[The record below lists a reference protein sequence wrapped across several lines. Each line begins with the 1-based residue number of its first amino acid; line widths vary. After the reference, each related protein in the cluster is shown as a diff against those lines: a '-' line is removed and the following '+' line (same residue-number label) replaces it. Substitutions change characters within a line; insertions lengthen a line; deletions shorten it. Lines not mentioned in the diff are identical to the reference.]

1 MEKSKKGSKITEKTA
16 TTKKESKS
24 VKTSSKKPAALKT
37 NKQVVLEE
45 AEVKPAVVE
54 EKAHINEKKEVC
66 LNQELNI
73 IIGLFSLLTIISFCF
88 AFQGGE
94 TEILGWELFVTAKNY
109 SGVFMGVMVLYV
121 ISIFIDCAMAVIVES
136 ENEIFN
142 TIEKVLYAITLIMNV
157 VIIAILISLIKN
169 IGIGLIIFLIIS
181 IVSAIMKLVRIYAK
195 K

>member
-1 MEKSKKGSKITEKTA
+1 MEKSKKGSKITEKT
-16 TTKKESKS
+16 TTSKKESKS

-45 AEVKPAVVE
+45 SEIKPAVVE
-54 EKAHINEKKEVC
+54 EKAHVNEKKEVC

-142 TIEKVLYAITLIMNV
+142 TVEKVLYAITLIMNV

>member
-1 MEKSKKGSKITEKTA
+1 MEKSKKGSKITEKTT

-24 VKTSSKKPAALKT
+24 VKTSSKKPVALKT

-45 AEVKPAVVE
+45 SEIKPV
-54 EKAHINEKKEVC
+54 NEKKEVC